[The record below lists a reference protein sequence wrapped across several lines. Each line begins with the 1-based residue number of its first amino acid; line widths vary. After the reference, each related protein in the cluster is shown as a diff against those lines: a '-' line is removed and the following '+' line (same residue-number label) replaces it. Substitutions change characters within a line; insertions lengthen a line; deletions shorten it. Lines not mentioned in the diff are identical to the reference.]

1 MNNPICLGV
10 SIWEIS
16 KIAMYECMY
25 DYETPKYDLKRA
37 KLCYMDTDSFIFH
50 INTEYLYKYIA
61 TKL

>member
-1 MNNPICLGV
+1 MSVCN
-10 SIWEIS
+10 
-16 KIAMYECMY
+16 
-25 DYETPKYDLKRA
+25 YETPKYDLKRA